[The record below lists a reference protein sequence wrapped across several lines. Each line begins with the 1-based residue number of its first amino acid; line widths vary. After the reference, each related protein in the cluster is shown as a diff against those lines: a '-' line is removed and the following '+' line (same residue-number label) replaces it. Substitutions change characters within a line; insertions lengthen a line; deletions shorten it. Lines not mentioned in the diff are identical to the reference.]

1 MYNKQFYQDKR
12 AKLQAQNQQV
22 LQRLV
27 NSAFDFVN
35 GNNDLQERINE
46 LNAQEQESIA
56 KDVEPKIG
64 VGGSVAPE
72 VKKK

>member
-1 MYNKQFYQDKR
+1 MYNKEYYSNKR

-35 GNNDLQERINE
+35 GNTDLQERINE
-46 LNAQEQESIA
+46 LNAQEQESIE
-56 KDVEPKIG
+56 KGVEPKTGIG
-64 VGGSVAPE
+64 EVNPE